1 MYRILIP
8 KQYGERLMK
17 KFLLIFTIFLLI
29 VVCSLFA
36 ACQCVCSYETFEL
49 EASCG
54 KDGYVIDHCTKC
66 GKFLIKEKIP
76 MPAEQCEFEQTT
88 IQPTCMKDGQIIKE
102 CKHCHKTEVVE
113 TIPSLN
119 TEHSYKLYSLCVDED
134 ICGKFV
140 CEDCGTVKHDEVTY
154 TDVGMPILYV
164 DGDLS
169 GMTKDNKVT
178 VALKYES
185 DGLSFASDST
195 MKWQGDSSLSYPK
208 KNYNI
213 QLLESGTTKKQKVE
227 MKEGWGKESKYTLKA
242 NYIDY
247 SQSRNIVSGQLYS
260 QVVHSRDIEDEVFQ
274 LQNGGA
280 VDGFPVL
287 IYINGSYHGLYTLNI
302 AKDNLFSMEDDDPDN
317 QGVIKQALLIANDMS
332 DAALLKKT
340 LNSDFTS
347 SHYELEF
354 CSTEDTIG
362 DSWVVESFNNMI
374 TFINSND
381 GENFKNGIGNY
392 VNVSH
397 TIDSMI
403 YTWLIGA
410 EDNFANN
417 ILWATYDG
425 VHWFSSMYD
434 MDGTW
439 GMVWNGE
446 SYYEPGIFLP
456 LDSCGQ
462 LLTRNVLWEKIY
474 ENFRDEIVARYFE
487 LRKSVL
493 SINNIENIF
502 SSFFAKIPDVVR
514 KAEKEYWTTVPSQDT
529 NNIDQIITFAKAHF
543 ELYDEYFAQFVN
555 E

>member
-1 MYRILIP
+1 
-8 KQYGERLMK
+8 MK

-113 TIPSLN
+113 TISSLN

-164 DGDLS
+164 DGDIS
-169 GMTKDNKVT
+169 EMTKENKVT
-178 VALKYES
+178 VSISYES
-185 DGLSFASDST
+185 NEVSFTSDAT
-195 MKWQGDSSLSYPK
+195 MKWQGASSTGYPK

-242 NYIDY
+242 NYIDF
-247 SQSRNIVSGQLYS
+247 SQARNVVSGQLYS

-280 VDGFPVL
+280 VDGFPIL
-287 IYINGSYHGLYTLNI
+287 IYINGSYQGLHTLNI
-302 AKDNLFSMEDDDPDN
+302 AKDNLFNMEDDEPDD
-317 QGVIKQALLIANDMS
+317 GVVTKQAMLMA
-332 DAALLKKT
+332 DAWGGATDLDKT
-340 LNSDFTS
+340 MNSDYTS
-347 SHYELEF
+347 SNFELEF

-381 GENFKNGIGNY
+381 GEDFKHGIGNY
-392 VNVSH
+392 VNVGH

-403 YTWLIGA
+403 YTWLIAA
-410 EDNFANN
+410 EDNTAKN

-439 GMVWNGE
+439 GLRYNG
-446 SYYEPGIFLP
+446 SQWLNSGFFLSANP
-456 LDSCGQ
+456 SNAPFM
-462 LLTRNVLWEKIY
+462 RNNLWKKIY
-474 ENFRDEIVARYFE
+474 ANFKDEVVARYFE

-493 SINNIENIF
+493 SINNIENVF

-514 KAEKEYWTTVPSQDT
+514 KAEKEYWTSVPSQDT

-543 ELYDEYFAQFVN
+543 KLYDEYFSQFIN
-555 E
+555 

>member
-1 MYRILIP
+1 
-8 KQYGERLMK
+8 MK
-17 KFLLIFTIFLLI
+17 KFILALIIFVLMSTCLIF
-29 VVCSLFA
+29 V
-36 ACQCVCSYETFEL
+36 ACQGCDHSYQTFEID
-49 EASCG
+49 ATCG
-54 KDGYVIDHCTKC
+54 NDGYIIERCTRC
-66 GKFLIKEKIP
+66 GDFVLKDTINPF
-76 MPAEQCEFEQTT
+76 ASQCEFVQTT
-88 IQPTCMKDGQIIKE
+88 IQPTCTEDGQIIKE

-113 TIPSLN
+113 TIPALN
-119 TEHSYKLYSLCVDED
+119 TEHSYKLYSLCTNED

-154 TDVGMPILYV
+154 TDAGMPILYV

-169 GMTKDNKVT
+169 EMTKDNKVT
-178 VALKYES
+178 VGVKYES

-195 MKWQGDSSLSYPK
+195 MKWQGESSLSYPK

-213 QLLESGTTKKQKVE
+213 QLLESGTTKKHKVE

-242 NYIDY
+242 NYVDY

-260 QVVHSRDIEDEVFQ
+260 QIVHSRDIEDEVFQ

-280 VDGFPVL
+280 VDGFPIL
-287 IYINGSYHGLYTLNI
+287 IYINGSYHGIYTLNI
-302 AKDNLFSMEDDDPDN
+302 AKDNLFRMEDDDPDN
-317 QGVIKQALLIANDMS
+317 EGTIKQALLTANDMCEETF
-332 DAALLKKT
+332 LEKNI
-340 LNSDFTS
+340 NSDFTS

-362 DSWVVESFNNMI
+362 DEWVVESFNNMI
-374 TFINSND
+374 TFINAND
-381 GENFKNGIGNY
+381 GEDFKNEIGDY
-392 VNVSH
+392 VNVGH

-410 EDNFANN
+410 EDNLANN

-434 MDGTW
+434 MDDSW
-439 GMVWNGE
+439 GMVWDGE

-456 LDSCGQ
+456 SDSSGQ
-462 LLTRNVLWEKIY
+462 PLTRNVLWKKIY
-474 ENFRDEIVARYFE
+474 ENFRDEIVERYFE
-487 LRKSVL
+487 LRKSVMN
-493 SINNIENIF
+493 ITNIENVF
-502 SSFFAKIPDVVR
+502 SAFLAKIPDVVR
-514 KAEKEYWTTVPSQDT
+514 KAEQNKWINVPSQDT
-529 NNIDQIITFAKAHF
+529 NNYDQIIAFAKAHF